1 MAKTFGDKIEIE
13 WRSFLLR
20 TEPKAS
26 DQAKFVKY
34 TESWLRPAATEPD
47 AKFQVWA
54 TDNLG
59 PTSSIPAQVAAKV
72 MDGFAPES
80 ADAFHWRLL
89 EAYFSEN
96 RTISDWSVLG
106 DLAAE
111 IGVDRSGFLA
121 MVNEQQQVAA
131 QMVIDEHNSA
141 IENGVTAVPT
151 IVLDNALPIPGAQ
164 ELESYEIWINKLLAK
179 RDQ

>member
-1 MAKTFGDKIEIE
+1 MFGDKIDIE
-13 WRSFLLR
+13 WKSFLLR
-20 TEPKAS
+20 TEPKSS
-26 DQAKFVKY
+26 DQAKFVSY
-34 TESWLRPAATEPD
+34 TESWLRPAAIEPD
-47 AKFQVWA
+47 ARFRVWA
-54 TDNLG
+54 TDNPG

-72 MDGFAPES
+72 MDGFAPDA

-111 IGVDRSGFLA
+111 VGVDRQAFLT
-121 MVNEQQQVAA
+121 MVTEQQQDAA
-131 QMVIDEHNSA
+131 KLVIDEHNSA

-164 ELESYEIWINKLLAK
+164 ELESYVVWINKILAK
-179 RDQ
+179 REQ

>member
-1 MAKTFGDKIEIE
+1 M
-13 WRSFLLR
+13 
-20 TEPKAS
+20 S

-54 TDNLG
+54 TDNPG

-72 MDGFAPES
+72 MDGFAPEA

-111 IGVDRSGFLA
+111 VGVDRPAFIT
-121 MVNEQQQVAA
+121 MVNEQQKVAT

-179 RDQ
+179 REP